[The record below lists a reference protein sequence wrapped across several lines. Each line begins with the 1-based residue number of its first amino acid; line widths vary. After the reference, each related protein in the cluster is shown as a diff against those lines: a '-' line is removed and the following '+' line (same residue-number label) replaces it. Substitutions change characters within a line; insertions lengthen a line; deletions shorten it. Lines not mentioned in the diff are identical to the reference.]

1 MMGLFV
7 RLTTAL
13 LVALDIPLLPGPQD
27 DRGQASETRRGLFS
41 RSAQTEMFS
50 AGDAYDHFMGRW
62 SRQIARPFARF
73 AGVETGDTVLDVGSG
88 TGALSSV
95 AAGMAGPSGHV
106 MGIDLS
112 AAYVAFASARHR
124 EARIRFEV
132 GDARQLR
139 FEGGMFDRT
148 LSLLV
153 LNFIPDRAKVLD
165 EMIRVTRPGGTV
177 AAAVW
182 DYAAGME
189 MLRTFWDEAV
199 ALDSEADAR
208 DERHMPLCRRGEL
221 GSLWRERR
229 LRDVAEEAITIPMR
243 FSSFDDY
250 WSPFL
255 EKQGPAG
262 AYVAELS
269 AGDRERLRT
278 RLRRRLFG
286 DRPNGPIVLQ
296 ARAWAVRG
304 IVPPADRGPE

>member
-1 MMGLFV
+1 MMRFV

-13 LVALDIPLLPGPQD
+13 LIGLDIPLSGGPKEDLDQ
-27 DRGQASETRRGLFS
+27 RRGLS
-41 RSAQTEMFS
+41 RPGQTEMFS

-62 SRQIARPFARF
+62 SREIAPPFARF
-73 AGVETGDTVLDVGSG
+73 AGVETGDAVLDVGSG

-106 MGIDLS
+106 TGIDLS
-112 AAYVAFASARHR
+112 AAYVAFASARHP

-132 GDARQLR
+132 GDARELR
-139 FEGGMFDRT
+139 FDAGMFDRT

-153 LNFIPDRAKVLD
+153 LNFIPDRAKALD
-165 EMIRVTRPGGTV
+165 QMIRVTRPGGTV

-182 DYAAGME
+182 DYAEGME

-199 ALDSEADAR
+199 ALEPAADAR
-208 DERHMPLCRRGEL
+208 DERHMPLCRKGEL
-221 GSLWRERR
+221 GSLWRDRQ

-243 FSSFDDY
+243 FSTFDDY

-262 AYVAELS
+262 AYVADLS
-269 AGDRERLRT
+269 AADRERLRA
-278 RLRRRLFG
+278 RLRQRLFG
-286 DRPNGPIVLQ
+286 DRPNRPIVLH

-304 IVPPADRGPE
+304 VVPARPCR